1 MSNQP
6 IPPTPEA
13 NQTTPVEGLDGAAC
27 CASLLDSAKILLT
40 ELERRASKLRKSRH
54 HNALYDLHIM
64 ECAIT
69 TIDDIIIE
77 HNSQAERPNV

>member
-1 MSNQP
+1 MNT
-6 IPPTPEA
+6 PTKSEA
-13 NQTTPVEGLDGAAC
+13 LPLTNC
-27 CASLLDSAKILLT
+27 SASLLDAAKILLP

-54 HNALYDLHIM
+54 HNALHDLHIM

-77 HNSQAERPNV
+77 QTATMETPNA